1 MRIFDIENFLLSF
14 TIQDPQNKLIA
25 RKCVQKIIKKL
36 VSLNNSLNESIPKYK
51 LKLSKKLYPET
62 IK

>member
-25 RKCVQKIIKKL
+25 RKWVQKIIKKPF
-36 VSLNNSLNESIPKYK
+36 SLNNSFKVSNPKYK
-51 LKLSKKLYPET
+51 LKLSKKLYPE
-62 IK
+62 IKK

>member
-25 RKCVQKIIKKL
+25 RKCVQKIIKKPL
-36 VSLNNSLNESIPKYK
+36 SLNNSFNESKLKYK
-51 LKLSKKLYPET
+51 LKLSMKLYSE
-62 IK
+62 I

>member
-51 LKLSKKLYPET
+51 LKLSKKLYPKT

>member
-1 MRIFDIENFLLSF
+1 MANFLLSF

>member
-25 RKCVQKIIKKL
+25 RKCVQKIIKKPL
-36 VSLNNSLNESIPKYK
+36 SLNNSFNESKPKYK
-51 LKLSKKLYPET
+51 LKLSMKLYSEM
-62 IK
+62 